1 MQVAVIGSDGVN
13 AAMNELVEMGPDVSY
28 TFLTNVVTME
38 NFYVSLILVL
48 PRKQGCVLSP
58 NNFFFICLI
67 CLFILVDGDG
77 SHSAY

>member
-48 PRKQGCVLSP
+48 PRKQGWVLSP
-58 NNFFFICLI
+58 NNFFFYLFNLLI
-67 CLFILVDGDG
+67 YFGRR
-77 SHSAY
+77 